1 MILSRY
7 LKLIGLT
14 FNLLTDFN
22 EMIYVEVRDRL
33 GIANIYV
40 SCDINGTAQLET
52 ANSIQS
58 QSELHLNGNLFTLNL
73 IDVNNG
79 SVKKLG
85 VRWPI
90 DIKLSNSNN
99 VIYKPIYNTGDLIF
113 RISLNNSDGK
123 CLNNASLSIL
133 SQKSVLS
140 DVSSQRKSFLPAC
153 LPDEQFH
160 EKSQSKE
167 IANLQNESLKAFCG
181 KCGKNLFS
189 FNCFRMLPLPSIN
202 WKESTNEWF
211 CGCSHFHKSVSQDA
225 KKCDKAQD
233 LHNCGELT
241 NSKNQTNRQLAK
253 ADLSPSLGDILY
265 SKAFVCINE
274 ETLVKEGLQNVS
286 NHASALYCS
295 ECNSELGYKEGIIAK
310 DILTFWGHSINIECN
325 TTMPRKTERDPMTT
339 VITLIDLLLEESGKP
354 FTQIILKKMGEKSSV
369 LVRILEPNLRL
380 LMPEYIENDVY
391 VLAEKQAMKVLFTCS
406 NDSIATME
414 SSLDVTSVV
423 IGSNMFEVL
432 VGKLNDN
439 LKMIPI
445 SQRFQKG
452 HVENEFTFSYILKD
466 A

>member
-1 MILSRY
+1 
-7 LKLIGLT
+7 
-14 FNLLTDFN
+14 
-22 EMIYVEVRDRL
+22 MIYVEVRDRL

-40 SCDINGTAQLET
+40 SCDINGTAQTET

-58 QSELHLNGNLFTLNL
+58 QSELLINGNLFTLNL

-79 SVKKLG
+79 SVKKLN

-113 RISLNNSDGK
+113 RISLNNRDGK
-123 CLNNASLSIL
+123 CLNKASLSLL

-140 DVSSQRKSFLPAC
+140 DVSCQRKSFLPAC

-167 IANLQNESLKAFCG
+167 NANLQNERLKAFCG

-189 FNCFRMLPLPSIN
+189 FNCLRMLPLPSIN

-211 CGCSHFHKSVSQDA
+211 CGCTHFDTSGSQNA

-233 LHNCGELT
+233 LHNCGDLA

-274 ETLVKEGLQNVS
+274 ETLVKEGLKNVS
-286 NHASALYCS
+286 NHASALNCS

-310 DILTFWGHSINIECN
+310 DILTFWGHSINIEGN
-325 TTMPRKTERDPMTT
+325 TTLPRKTERDPMTT
-339 VITLIDLLLEESGKP
+339 VLTLIDLILEESGKP
-354 FTQIILKKMGEKSSV
+354 FTQIILKKMETNKSSV
-369 LVRILEPNLRL
+369 LVRILEPNLHL
-380 LMPEYIENDVY
+380 LMPADNRKDEY

-406 NDSIATME
+406 NDLISTME

-423 IGSNMFEVL
+423 IGSDMFQVL

-452 HVENEFTFSYILKD
+452 HMENEFTFSYILKD